1 MGFVMLAL
9 LLIAGAAF
17 AVFAQRRAH
26 RARGRSDL
34 HGLSDLDAEA
44 EASGWVLRLGAS
56 LTVPEARTWAGADE
70 TATRALTNAAECH
83 RNAGAQLAAARTAAE
98 YAQATLAA
106 REGLDHIA
114 TARAALGCE
123 PASSHARSTPGA
135 GRLRSGRFTAG
146 GPVYADSAV

>member
-1 MGFVMLAL
+1 MGLVMLAL

-34 HGLSDLDAEA
+34 YGLSDLDAEA

-98 YAQATLAA
+98 YAQATLVA

-114 TARAALGCE
+114 TARATLGE
-123 PASSHARSTPGA
+123 PAPERSAPGA
-135 GRLRSGRFTAG
+135 RKPRGSRVTAG
-146 GPVYADSAV
+146 GPTYADSAA